1 MISVLS
7 IMRFTTLFYTTVLAI
22 TTTANPVYATNG
34 TNTTYIGPENGHLV
48 IVGGNLQSESI
59 YQRIISLAGGPD
71 ASIVVVPTAGGE
83 ATYDQNFT
91 TAVAFRDYGANN
103 VTVLHTYDPAVADTD
118 EFIAPLLGAKG
129 IFFGGGRQWRLVDAY
144 AGTKTEVAF
153 QAVLDA
159 GGVISGSSAGAS
171 IIGSFL
177 ARGDTANNTIM
188 IGDHTVGFGYL
199 KNSAIDQHVLVRNRH
214 FDMFEILD
222 AYPGLLGLAIDEDTA
237 LVVNKNELEVIG
249 STYALIYDGS
259 FWSREGS
266 WERPLPPPNARFYF
280 LREGDRYDLGA
291 RAVIEPETTG
301 SGDDV

>member
-1 MISVLS
+1 
-7 IMRFTTLFYTTVLAI
+7 MRFTTLFYSAALAVTTIASPI
-22 TTTANPVYATNG
+22 SATNG
-34 TNTTYIGPENGHLV
+34 TNTTYVGPENGHLV

-83 ATYDQNFT
+83 DTYDQNFT
-91 TAVAFRDYGANN
+91 TAVAFRNYGANN

-118 EFIAPLLGAKG
+118 EFIAPLLGADG

-159 GGVISGSSAGAS
+159 GGVIAGSSAGAS
-171 IIGSFL
+171 IMGSFL
-177 ARGDTANNTIM
+177 ARGDTANNTIV

-214 FDMFEILD
+214 FDMFEILN
-222 AYPGLLGLAIDEDTA
+222 AYPELLGLAIDEDTA

-249 STYALIYDGS
+249 STYALIYDGG
-259 FWSREGS
+259 FWTREGS

-291 RAVIEPETTG
+291 RAVIEPEN
-301 SGDDV
+301 SGTSDDK